1 MSRKYFN
8 WIFILF
14 VTMTSVS
21 LVSCGDDEKGTGE
34 DITVESEGQG
44 QTGKDSEIE
53 KNVNRYVYPMVSY
66 LNYSYQIDIT
76 SNLAGL
82 YPSKTIKYG
91 IECGYGSYDWEK
103 YAAASGGNSYSC
115 VSSIFLLGEDEFAA
129 EAVYWSSYIDLLQK
143 QELRGLRDDEQQLYN
158 EIVKILRKSE
168 SQAKT
173 KYQGRVFVEVDN
185 KRYYIKTI

>member
-1 MSRKYFN
+1 MSRKFFN

-14 VTMTSVS
+14 VTMVSVP
-21 LVSCGDDEKGTGE
+21 LVSCGDDEEESEKET
-34 DITVESEGQG
+34 TVESEGQG
-44 QTGKDSEIE
+44 QTGKDSNLE
-53 KNVNRYVYPMVSY
+53 KDVNRYVYPMVSY

-76 SNLAGL
+76 SNLASL
-82 YPSKTIKYG
+82 YPRKTIKYG

-103 YAAASGGNSYSC
+103 YAVASVGNSYSC
-115 VSSIFLLGEDEFAA
+115 VSSIFLDREEEFAA

-143 QELRGLRDDEQQLYN
+143 QESRGLRDDEQQLYN

-168 SQAKT
+168 SQAKA